1 MWWVILPDSQPS
13 HRHAARALLADLRIS
28 GAGLSSVHKAVTWLR
43 NGPFHLPATV
53 FAGVFL
59 FGALSRVIL
68 LAIAWADV
76 DRSIGAL
83 VSVFLRGI
91 VFDAVAAC
99 YAAGFI
105 SLFSVLLGNRLGGAR
120 FYRWVRFAQYTI
132 LAFILIFILASE
144 VIFWNEFG
152 VRFNF
157 IAVDYLVYTT
167 EVIGNLFE
175 SYPMVPWL
183 MGVAATAILL
193 AWFTGKRWLPTTYQ
207 PMRLRSR
214 FAVAAGIVLGC
225 VALFF
230 SFDGGL
236 KERSAN
242 AYNNELA
249 ANGSYLFVQAYR
261 NNEIDFSR
269 FYRLLPEAELQPRLQ
284 AQLDAASATPVATT
298 GAAPIRAAQVL
309 GTEPEQRLNVVLIMV
324 ESLSAEFLGVF
335 GSDKNLTPNIDR
347 LSKEGLLFTNMYAI
361 GTRTV
366 RGLESLSA
374 ALPPLPG
381 QSVVRRP
388 NNSNL
393 YTLGSVLRDHG
404 YTTKFIYGGFGYF
417 DNMNAY
423 FAGNGYDVIDRS
435 SMPSEKVG
443 FANVWG
449 VADEYLLD
457 RAMEELDAGDAAGK
471 PIFAH
476 VMTTSNHRPFT
487 FPAGRIDIPSK
498 TGRDGAVKYTDYA
511 IGRFIEQARKK
522 PWFDKT
528 IFIIMADHC
537 ASSAG
542 RERLSIPKYRIPA
555 LILSP
560 KHVAPSRFER
570 LASQIDLAPT
580 LLGMLHLNYASL
592 FLGQDLLRPG
602 RTVERAFISNYQEL
616 GYLRIGA
623 DSVKRLVVLSP
634 KQKVSVYRVAA
645 DGESLQP
652 ETGQEALVQ
661 ESQTYYQGAD
671 FLFHSPL
678 YRAGQRALSA
688 GGVRAASR

>member
-1 MWWVILPDSQPS
+1 L
-13 HRHAARALLADLRIS
+13 H
-28 GAGLSSVHKAVTWLR
+28 SVHKAIAWLR

-53 FAGVFL
+53 FAGVVL
-59 FGALSRVIL
+59 FGALSRIIL

-76 DRSIGAL
+76 DHSVGAL
-83 VSVFLRGI
+83 ASVFGRGM
-91 VFDAVAAC
+91 VFDLVAAC
-99 YAAGFI
+99 YAAGFVA
-105 SLFSVLLGNRLGGAR
+105 LFSVLLGNRLGAAR
-120 FYRWVRFAQYTI
+120 AYRWVRFAQYTV

-144 VIFWNEFG
+144 IIFWNEFG

-157 IAVDYLVYTT
+157 IAVDYLIYTT

-175 SYPMVPWL
+175 SYPMVPML
-183 MGVAATAILL
+183 MGVATTAMLL
-193 AWFTGKRWLPTTYQ
+193 AWFTSRRWQPMSYQ
-207 PMRLRSR
+207 PMRLRAR
-214 FAVAAGIVLGC
+214 LAVAAAAVAAG

-230 SFDGGL
+230 GFTGDL
-236 KERSAN
+236 KERSTN

-249 ANGSYLFVQAYR
+249 ANGSYTFVQAYFT
-261 NNEIDFSR
+261 NEIDFTR
-269 FYRLLPEAELQPRLQ
+269 FYRMLPDAELQQRLQ
-284 AQLDAASATPVATT
+284 SQLNMAATAPMAAAIPAPLHATPVVS
-298 GAAPIRAAQVL
+298 GAS
-309 GTEPEQRLNVVLIMV
+309 EQRLNVVLIMV
-324 ESLSAEFLGVF
+324 ESLSADFLGVF
-335 GSDKNLTPNIDR
+335 GNTKNLTPNMDR
-347 LSKEGLLFTNMYAI
+347 LSTEGLLFTNLYAI

-388 NNSNL
+388 NNGNL

-404 YTTKFIYGGFGYF
+404 YATKFIYGGFGYF

-457 RAMEELDAGDAAGK
+457 RALEEIDAGDAAGK
-471 PIFAH
+471 PVFAH
-476 VMTTSNHRPFT
+476 VMTTSNHRPYT

-528 IFIIMADHC
+528 IFIVMADHC

-555 LILSP
+555 IILAP
-560 KHVAPSRFER
+560 KHVTPGHYDR
-570 LASQIDLAPT
+570 LASQIDIAPT

-616 GYLRIGA
+616 GYMRIGA

-634 KQKVSVYRVAA
+634 KQKVSVYRVGA

-652 ETGQEALVQ
+652 ESGQEALVQ
-661 ESQTYYQGAD
+661 ETLTYYQGAD

-678 YRAGQRALSA
+678 YREGQRALSA
-688 GGVRAASR
+688 SGVRAAIH